1 VYCPVEVC
9 YKKSDN
15 SLMSVFE
22 CKLMFQFTRDGVTFL
37 LKYIKYINVKL

>member
-9 YKKSDN
+9 YN